1 MFWSTLLSSKDVTDY
16 YLSYNQNIV
25 LSSNELESL
34 PDWTAGC
41 HQLRALFASHNK
53 LKVLPDHLFCN
64 EISSLQTLQLS
75 YNQLQTLPGVIHHIP
90 LQELFLQSNSLTAL
104 PASFFSVST
113 R

>member
-1 MFWSTLLSSKDVTDY
+1 
-16 YLSYNQNIV
+16 V

-34 PDWTAGC
+34 PDWIAGC

-53 LKVLPDHLFCN
+53 LKALPDHLFCN
-64 EISSLQTLQLS
+64 ELSSLQTLQLS
-75 YNQLQTLPGVIHHIP
+75 YNQLQTLPGVIHDIP

-104 PASFFSVST
+104 PANFFSVSA